1 MDWSVREAGNV
12 DEGLRYVHTITYAPF
27 IPQVNRIGM

>member
-1 MDWSVREAGNV
+1 MLFGSNV

-27 IPQVNRIGM
+27 IPQLNRIGM